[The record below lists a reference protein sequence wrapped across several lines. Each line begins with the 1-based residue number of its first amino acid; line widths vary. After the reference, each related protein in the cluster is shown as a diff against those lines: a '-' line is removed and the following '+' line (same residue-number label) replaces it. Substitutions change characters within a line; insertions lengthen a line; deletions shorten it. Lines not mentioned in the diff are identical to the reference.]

1 MSGKRVF
8 YGWWVLGGIFA
19 SYTALVGVQVYSLP
33 LFYPELTKEFG
44 WSKQSVSNAATIFF
58 LTGACITPFVSSLF
72 DRYSARLF
80 MIAGGVL
87 TVVGLTAY
95 RLMDSLL
102 HLVVIYVVLALSQ
115 VCAGQVPTILVVTRW
130 FKKRRGLAIGITLT
144 GTSIGGAV
152 FPLVFGYVMAHGG
165 WRDAIEV
172 FTVISA
178 VMMLPSYIFLV
189 RSRPEDKGLLS
200 DGETGAQRVEEYRP
214 EMPEGPTLRQAVRTP
229 AFYILALTTGA
240 LWFTMNGIYNHQS
253 YFMSGELGVL
263 PDTYTYALVFS
274 AIFWFAITGK
284 ILFGYLGDRYDKIL
298 IMCVVV
304 FLLLF
309 GLILLRMSNA
319 DSLAMLYGYAAVFG
333 LGFGGTFALIQI
345 VIAEFFAGRSY
356 GKILGILTA
365 VDVASG
371 GLAISVL
378 AALEEMYGSYRP
390 VIEILIVMTC
400 IVAAMVVVLFR
411 MRRSQ
416 SRRVKPEPAAEF

>member
-1 MSGKRVF
+1 
-8 YGWWVLGGIFA
+8 
-19 SYTALVGVQVYSLP
+19 
-33 LFYPELTKEFG
+33 
-44 WSKQSVSNAATIFF
+44 
-58 LTGACITPFVSSLF
+58 
-72 DRYSARLF
+72 
-80 MIAGGVL
+80 
-87 TVVGLTAY
+87 
-95 RLMDSLL
+95 
-102 HLVVIYVVLALSQ
+102 
-115 VCAGQVPTILVVTRW
+115 
-130 FKKRRGLAIGITLT
+130 
-144 GTSIGGAV
+144 
-152 FPLVFGYVMAHGG
+152 
-165 WRDAIEV
+165 
-172 FTVISA
+172 
-178 VMMLPSYIFLV
+178 
-189 RSRPEDKGLLS
+189 
-200 DGETGAQRVEEYRP
+200 
-214 EMPEGPTLRQAVRTP
+214 
-229 AFYILALTTGA
+229 
-240 LWFTMNGIYNHQS
+240 MNGIYNHQS